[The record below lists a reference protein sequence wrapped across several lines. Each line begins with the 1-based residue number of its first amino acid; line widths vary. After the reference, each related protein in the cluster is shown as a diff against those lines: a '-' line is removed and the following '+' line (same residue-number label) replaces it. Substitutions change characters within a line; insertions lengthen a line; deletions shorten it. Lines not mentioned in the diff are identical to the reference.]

1 MTENPYCLN
10 IEQIKGYLPHRP
22 PFLLVDR
29 VLEIHPSGDI
39 RDLSHREKVGTRVVA
54 LKNVSFNEPHFQ
66 GHFPEY
72 AIMPGVLVIEAMAQT
87 ACFSIYPQMQM
98 AVDKPKQVQCLLV
111 GVDNVRF
118 RRPTVP
124 GDQLRI
130 ESLVTKARGR
140 VWAFHCEVSV
150 DGNKI
155 AEADILANWLTGLTT
170 VQND

>member
-1 MTENPYCLN
+1 MTENPYSLN
-10 IEQIKGYLPHRP
+10 IEQIKGYLPHRA

-29 VLEIHPSGDI
+29 ILEIHPSGSLQ
-39 RDLSHREKVGTRVVA
+39 DLSHNGKVGTRVIGI
-54 LKNVSFNEPHFQ
+54 KNVSFNEPHFQ

-87 ACFSIYPQMQM
+87 ACFSIYPQMQ
-98 AVDKPKQVQCLLV
+98 ATLNAPKQVQCLLV

-118 RRPTVP
+118 RKPIVP

-130 ESLVTKARGR
+130 ESLVTKARGK

-150 DGNKI
+150 DGSKI
-155 AEADILANWLTGLTT
+155 AEADILANWITGVTSG
-170 VQND
+170 